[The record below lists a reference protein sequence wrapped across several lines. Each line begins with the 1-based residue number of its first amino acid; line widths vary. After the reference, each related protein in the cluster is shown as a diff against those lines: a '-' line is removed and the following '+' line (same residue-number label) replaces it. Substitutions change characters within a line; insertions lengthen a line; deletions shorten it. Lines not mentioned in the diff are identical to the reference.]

1 MKSSI
6 MSELQ
11 KSPSVTGSTSSLL
24 SPDSPSSHPKLQVPS
39 PIITRRTRTDSTS
52 ARAFENP
59 QERGTVK
66 AFSRSK
72 GHGFIT
78 PQRGGEDIFVH
89 ISDIEGEYVPLP
101 GDEVQFRLCPIPPKF
116 EKFQAVHVHITNLT
130 PEVHIRWDCPQS
142 DESLIS

>member
-1 MKSSI
+1 MVLKSST

-39 PIITRRTRTDSTS
+39 PIITRRTRTDST
-52 ARAFENP
+52 
-59 QERGTVK
+59 
-66 AFSRSK
+66 
-72 GHGFIT
+72 
-78 PQRGGEDIFVH
+78 
-89 ISDIEGEYVPLP
+89 IEGEYVPLP